1 MFAVWAASSAA
12 CLPFLGRRLLHA
24 VEVPFEG
31 IDVGGPE
38 ATERSQPGIHL
49 LKWFRFQAIE
59 TALCVHRGLH
69 EPALAQ
75 HTQVLG
81 DGRLRQVELT
91 LELSDGLL

>member
-1 MFAVWAASSAA
+1 MTSREPAR
-12 CLPFLGRRLLHA
+12 PF
-24 VEVPFEG
+24 
-31 IDVGGPE
+31 GPDG
-38 ATERSQPGIHL
+38 S
-49 LKWFRFQAIE
+49 
-59 TALCVHRGLH
+59 